1 MYNIANTTLPGECY
15 QGEIRLADTT
25 DVGGVSQEG
34 RVEVCVNNAWGTVC
48 DRQFGAVDAAVFCDQ
63 VTGFQRSGKLHV
75 LCHST
80 PFEMPILM
88 VSFFAEVRFFRFW
101 PKTMDYI

>member
-15 QGEIRLADTT
+15 QGEVRLADTT
-25 DVGGVSQEG
+25 DVGRVSQEG

-63 VTGFQRSGKLHV
+63 VTGFQRIGELHV
-75 LCHST
+75 GRVSYLAHLYHYSSLEGAT
-80 PFEMPILM
+80 EFKFVPFY
-88 VSFFAEVRFFRFW
+88 SF
-101 PKTMDYI
+101 